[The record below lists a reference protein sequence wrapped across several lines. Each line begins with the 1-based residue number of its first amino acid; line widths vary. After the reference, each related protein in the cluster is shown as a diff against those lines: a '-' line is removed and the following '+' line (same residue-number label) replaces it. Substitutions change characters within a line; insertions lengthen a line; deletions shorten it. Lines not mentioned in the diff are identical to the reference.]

1 MVDRS
6 SPAITPDF
14 FVPSMRIALIC
25 FRLVSRV
32 SGKPEQR
39 IVANSTNSLEYSGE
53 WRRILENRSKQDRHR
68 NIVELA
74 FPAKKHRPLS
84 GQKVFLNIISPV
96 FSHYLELFA
105 TIRYSGFPDTPRFP
119 LFDLIHCEA

>member
-1 MVDRS
+1 MVHRS

-14 FVPSMRIALIC
+14 FAPSMRIALIC

-39 IVANSTNSLEYSGE
+39 IVANSGE

-68 NIVELA
+68 
-74 FPAKKHRPLS
+74 
-84 GQKVFLNIISPV
+84 
-96 FSHYLELFA
+96 YLGLFA
-105 TIRYSGFPDTPRFP
+105 TIPTILYSGFPDTPRFP